1 MKYKVVVGLEM
12 HCELKS
18 NSKVFSSAENSYN
31 ELANAN
37 VRPVDMAFPGTLPVV
52 NKECVRKALLMS
64 MVLNCKQPEYM
75 YFDRKN
81 YYYPDLPKGFQITQM
96 HDPVG
101 VDGNI
106 TIECDDYEK
115 NVLIH
120 DIHLEEDAASLD
132 HYYDTS
138 LIDYNRAGVPLLEL
152 VTEPCLSSAE
162 EAVAFLETMRR
173 IYQYCGVSEA
183 DTKKG
188 QIRCD
193 VNVSIMDPDATE
205 LGTKVETNDIISID
219 GVIINKDVKHEYYLL
234 NKPRQVIS
242 SVTDKEGRITVT
254 DLINTDARIYP
265 VGRLDY
271 DTTGLIILTNDGDF
285 ANMLMHPSYE
295 VEKTYVAKLNKIL
308 DKDDIN
314 KLKKGIV
321 IDNRKVEIKRFKV
334 RKKDNEKNTSI
345 IELTIVEGRNH
356 IVKRIFESMHIDVM
370 KLSRVGYAFLT
381 LDGLKSGEYRQLSIK
396 EIKKLYALKK
406 C

>member
-1 MKYKVVVGLEM
+1 MERLQKVI
-12 HCELKS
+12 
-18 NSKVFSSAENSYN
+18 ASYGY
-31 ELANAN
+31 AS
-37 VRPVDMAFPGTLPVV
+37 R
-52 NKECVRKALLMS
+52 RKAEDLIRNGK
-64 MVLNCKQPEYM
+64 VL
-75 YFDRKN
+75 
-81 YYYPDLPKGFQITQM
+81 
-96 HDPVG
+96 
-101 VDGNI
+101 
-106 TIECDDYEK
+106 
-115 NVLIH
+115 
-120 DIHLEEDAASLD
+120 
-132 HYYDTS
+132 
-138 LIDYNRAGVPLLEL
+138 
-152 VTEPCLSSAE
+152 
-162 EAVAFLETMRR
+162 
-173 IYQYCGVSEA
+173 
-183 DTKKG
+183 
-188 QIRCD
+188 
-193 VNVSIMDPDATE
+193 VNGKVITE

-295 VEKTYVAKLNKIL
+295 IEKTYVAKLNKIL
-308 DKDDIN
+308 NKDDIN

-406 C
+406 N